1 MSTRKLT
8 EQQKARREI
17 VSVSTDD
24 IYAHQLWM
32 SRALELAKRAA
43 DAGEI
48 PVGAIVVYEGKI
60 IGEGTNCRQT
70 LQDPTTHAEI
80 QAIRQA
86 CRQRGSWNLSDC
98 WLYVTLEPCCMCA
111 GAILQARIPF
121 VVYGARDP
129 KAGAVDSLFQLLSD
143 KRLNHRCQIIG
154 GILDTACAQ
163 VLSEFFQLRR

>member
-32 SRALELAKRAA
+32 FRALELAKRAA

-48 PVGAIVVYEGKI
+48 PVGAVIVFKGKI
-60 IGEGTNCRQT
+60 IGEGANSRQT

-98 WLYVTLEPCCMCA
+98 WLYVTLEPCCMCS

-163 VLSEFFQLRR
+163 VLSDFFQSRR